1 MKFALK
7 NAGIEGLEGYLEGTT
22 AIAISYEDQTAAAR
36 ILGNFAKDAKDK
48 FNLKAGFIDK
58 DVYDEKS
65 VMALSKIP
73 SKDILLSQ
81 LVGALQGPMQKLAA
95 ILQAVVDSKSGDA
108 A

>member
-1 MKFALK
+1 
-7 NAGIEGLEGYLEGTT
+7 
-22 AIAISYEDQTAAAR
+22 
-36 ILGNFAKDAKDK
+36 
-48 FNLKAGFIDK
+48 
-58 DVYDEKS
+58 
-65 VMALSKIP
+65 MALSKIP